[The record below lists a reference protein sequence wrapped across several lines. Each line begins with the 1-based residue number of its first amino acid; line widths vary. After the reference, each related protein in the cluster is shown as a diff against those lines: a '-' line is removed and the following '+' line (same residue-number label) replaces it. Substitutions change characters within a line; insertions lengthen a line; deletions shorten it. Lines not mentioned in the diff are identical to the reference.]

1 MAASVKVVNPLWGCA
16 GEGDFRNDV
25 SKDYG
30 LDKIFTKDGK
40 PVAFHQFFDR
50 LSGKINV
57 VLIKEF
63 IGKPPKVKE

>member
-1 MAASVKVVNPLWGCA
+1 MLSR
-16 GEGDFRNDV
+16 ESDFRNDV